1 MPPTSI
7 HNGNSLILFH
17 FVMWNML
24 GGMFL
29 AGVVFVVLGFTTAMD
44 PLVLASMDQGAVVE
58 GALII
63 VAAVVAGITSPF
75 WIGQFI
81 QSPVKFL
88 VNEDWIQTVH
98 PGGMLSKS
106 PKYIDTHLLNEVVHI
121 ELNEVVTR
129 GDENQEIKTYSARL
143 MKSDGSDVGTLTKIA
158 NATVAEQI
166 AHVAKLELAK
176 TFKIPQGRQ
185 SRNAD
190 PEQQQQDS

>member
-1 MPPTSI
+1 
-7 HNGNSLILFH
+7 
-17 FVMWNML
+17 MWNML

-44 PLVLASMDQGAVVE
+44 PLVLASMDQGAMVE

-176 TFKIPQGRQ
+176 TFKIPQVIQTSKAG
-185 SRNAD
+185 
-190 PEQQQQDS
+190 PEQQQQQDS